1 MTIGPDTDAADV
13 QQEAERAGELARGAD
28 QAASHDPSR
37 MPAWIPKL
45 ILLVI
50 LSVFVAYAAFML
62 IRRLRDLIVW
72 LVAALFLSL
81 AIEPAVN
88 ALVRRGWRRGA
99 ATGLI
104 LFALVLGFGAMVA
117 LMVPLVVDQVQQLI
131 ERAPSLLERANVY
144 TERWFKLQITGKNVL
159 DFFTSAKADIAGA
172 ASRVAS
178 IGAFMLGLLFQVL
191 TIGLFT
197 FYLVADGPRF
207 RRSICSVLTPRRQL
221 EVLQAWEVAIDK
233 TGGYLYSR
241 LLLAA
246 INASV
251 SFIALQLLGVPFALP
266 LALWQGF
273 VSQFI
278 PVVGTYIAA
287 AIPLLVAVLEDPWAA
302 LFFLIFVLVYQQIE
316 NYVLSPR
323 ITARTMQLHP
333 AIAFAAALAGGSI
346 SGLLGAFMALPAAA
360 VIQATVSSY
369 LTRHEVLETEL
380 TREQVAQEVVEER
393 SRGLGP
399 FRRRAPGR
407 ERGPGGS

>member
-1 MTIGPDTDAADV
+1 MTQHHPEALAPAPD
-13 QQEAERAGELARGAD
+13 AEVSE
-28 QAASHDPSR
+28 HDPSR
-37 MPAWIPKL
+37 MPRWIPKL

-50 LSVFVAYAAFML
+50 LSMFAAYAAFML
-62 IRRLRDLIVW
+62 IRKLRDLILW
-72 LVAALFLSL
+72 LIASLFLSF

-88 ALVRRGWRRGA
+88 ALVRRGWRRGLATA
-99 ATGLI
+99 AILLAVLLGL
-104 LFALVLGFGAMVA
+104 AVMVA
-117 LMVPLVVDQVQQLI
+117 LMVPLVVDQVQQLVDK
-131 ERAPSLLERANVY
+131 APAWLAQANVY
-144 TERWFKLQITGKNVL
+144 TKRWFGIEITGQNIV
-159 DFFTSAKADIAGA
+159 DFLTSAKAVA
-172 ASRVAS
+172 ARAATQVAAV
-178 IGAFMLGLLFQVL
+178 GAFLLGLLFQML

-197 FYLVADGPRF
+197 FYFVADGPRM
-207 RRSICSVLTPRRQL
+207 RRSLCSVLTPRRQL

-241 LLLAA
+241 LLLAF
-246 INASV
+246 INAV
-251 SFIALQLLGVPFALP
+251 FSFMALQLLGVPFALP

-287 AIPLLVAVLEDPWAA
+287 AIPLLVALLEDPWSA

-316 NYVLSPR
+316 NYLLSPR

-333 AIAFAAALAGGSI
+333 AVAFGAALAGGSI

-380 TREQVAQEVVEER
+380 TREHVAEEPTAEAPR
-393 SRGLGP
+393 NGLAARL
-399 FRRRAPGR
+399 RRRLGR
-407 ERGPGGS
+407 RVDDPVPRDDA